1 MIALARFQVA
11 GYVRSLRALQPLV
24 VVLLL
29 LSLVILQGSADDA
42 ELAVGTLGDV
52 AAFLFPVW
60 AWTARALLDTQPDE
74 QRCLSA
80 LAVRARGR
88 RPGADDPR
96 AAADRTHEAADDSPS
111 EGTADQAGGVRSGL
125 MAAHSRTL
133 AGLIAAYAVNV
144 GLGLLVLA
152 VPVVQAHLAGVGTGT
167 VLNGLG
173 LSFLVAL
180 AATVLGAWTSRAIIT
195 DPGFSLLALLGG
207 VVAALLLSLS
217 PLSWVAVPMV
227 DWLRAA
233 HDGPAAFTSAF
244 PAIALHLAL
253 WILVVGAAYIAVSRN
268 RP

>member
-11 GYVRSLRALQPLV
+11 GYVRSLRVLQPLV

-60 AWTARALLDTQPDE
+60 AWTARALLNTQPDE

-80 LAVRARGR
+80 LAVRAHRVRATDRTRGATDTAA
-88 RPGADDPR
+88 GADGR
-96 AAADRTHEAADDSPS
+96 
-111 EGTADQAGGVRSGL
+111 AGGIRSRL
-125 MAAHSRTL
+125 MAAHSRAL
-133 AGLIAAYAVNV
+133 AGLIAAYVVNAGIAV
-144 GLGLLVLA
+144 LVLV
-152 VPVVQAHLAGVGTGT
+152 VPVVQAYLAGVGSGA

-173 LSFLVAL
+173 LCLLVAL

-233 HDGPAAFTSAF
+233 HDGPAAFTGAF

-253 WILVVGAAYIAVSRN
+253 WILVVGTSYLVASRN

>member
-1 MIALARFQVA
+1 VIALARFQVA
-11 GYVRSLRALQPLV
+11 GYLRSLRALQPLV

-88 RPGADDPR
+88 RSG
-96 AAADRTHEAADDSPS
+96 ADRTRGMAGDSPS
-111 EGTADQAGGVRSGL
+111 ETPGIRSRL

-133 AGLIAAYAVNV
+133 AGLIAAYAVNA

-152 VPVVQAHLAGVGTGT
+152 VPVVQAHLAGVGAGT
-167 VLNGLG
+167 VLIGLG
-173 LSFLVAL
+173 LSLLVAL

-233 HDGPAAFTSAF
+233 HDGPAAFTRAF

-253 WILVVGAAYIAVSRN
+253 WILAVGTAYLMASRD